1 MKKCA
6 AIVCCLA
13 LWAVQ
18 TAICALPAKEL
29 PLPGEVFRVQG
40 RDAFLI
46 PAQPGSP
53 GAAKPWVWY
62 APTLPKLPGMEER
75 RMFEAFR
82 DAGISVAGIDVG
94 ESYGS
99 PAGRKLFD
107 AFYAEMTGRRGFAA
121 KPVLLGRSR
130 GGLMTLSWAADH
142 PDKIAAFAGI
152 YPVSNLASYPGLA
165 KAAPAY
171 GMKPEGLD
179 AHLAEYNPIERLA
192 GLARA
197 RIPLFMIHG
206 DNDKVVPLDAN
217 SALLEA
223 RYKALGGPIQLVVAQ
238 GHGHDMWPGFFE
250 CPELVQFVK
259 RHAIP
264 DSGQ

>member
-1 MKKCA
+1 MNGKTFFLPLLTLCVCFA
-6 AIVCCLA
+6 AASVI
-13 LWAVQ
+13 Q
-18 TAICALPAKEL
+18 AKEL
-29 PLPGEVFRVQG
+29 PLPGELFRVQG
-40 RDAFLI
+40 CEAFLI
-46 PAQPGSP
+46 PSQPGSP
-53 GAAKPWVWY
+53 GAAKTWVWY
-62 APTLPKLPGMEER
+62 APTLPKLPGMEEK

-142 PDKIAAFAGI
+142 SDKIAAFAGI
-152 YPVSNLASYPGLA
+152 YPVSNLSSYPGLA

-171 GMKPEGLD
+171 GMKPEGLE
-179 AHLAEYNPIERLA
+179 AHLAEHNPIDRLA

-197 RIPLFMIHG
+197 QVPLFVIHG
-206 DNDKVVPLDAN
+206 DNDKVVPLEEN
-217 SALLEA
+217 SALLSE
-223 RYKALGGPIQLVVAQ
+223 RYKALGGPIQLVVAA
-238 GHGHDMWPGFFE
+238 GHGHDMWTGFFE
-250 CPELVQFVK
+250 CPELIQFVIT
-259 RHAIP
+259 HANTTNAR
-264 DSGQ
+264 